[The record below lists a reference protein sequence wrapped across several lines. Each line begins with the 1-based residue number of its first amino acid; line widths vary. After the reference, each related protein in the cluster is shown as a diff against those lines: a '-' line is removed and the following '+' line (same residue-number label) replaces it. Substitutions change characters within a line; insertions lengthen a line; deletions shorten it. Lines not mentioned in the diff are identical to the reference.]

1 MNDEEIRS
9 QINQLIRVEFKV
21 SIYQY
26 LDDKEEG
33 EKGGLGFVK
42 KEDEEELKVKVSN
55 DEVDRLIKQ
64 YKKIK
69 KNKKSNFGQ
78 IKKLSLLDKNGNPL

>member
-1 MNDEEIRS
+1 MNDEELRS
-9 QINQLIRVEFKV
+9 QINELIKDEIQE
-21 SIYQY
+21 SINQY
-26 LDDKEEG
+26 VDDTEEG

-42 KEDEEELKVKVSN
+42 KEDEEELRVKVSN

-78 IKKLSLLDKNGNPL
+78 IKKLSLLDKYGNPL